1 MAKKLSPHDSEFLGS
16 IIDSTAE
23 TIKECSNDYSNPF
36 IQELGKKLS
45 YIQDAFIMQK
55 FDAETYLN
63 KLDEVS
69 NSIENH
75 SDFHAQ
81 YRGIMFSHYDQAK
94 KQLHLGYA
102 FDGEPAHPEHFN
114 VYEEEGDRFAGKE
127 GYKEYTFKYHC
138 PKIGGQ
144 KFAFKC
150 GTNQREDDG
159 DFWIEFGDVSKLGI
173 LNTLANGGEAFNR
186 FELRLIQDGKLH
198 SLRSDGVL
206 LSTLMSLGVEDEEY
220 ELAFVDGYMNSED
233 EFVEVDTKPLSNE
246 EIIIFKSYIRAF
258 VEALDGKEEFS
269 KDLEKL
275 TSQQSQES
283 SVEKKG
289 CLGMLLIPIF
299 AVGSIL
305 IFIL

>member
-16 IIDSTAE
+16 IIDSIAE

-36 IQELGKKLS
+36 IQEFGKKLS

-81 YRGIMFSHYDQAK
+81 FRGIMFSHYDQAK

-102 FDGEPAHPEHFN
+102 FDGEPSYPEHFN

-127 GYKEYTFKYHC
+127 GYKEYTFKYQC

-144 KFAFKC
+144 KFAFSYC
-150 GTNQREDDG
+150 TNKREDNG
-159 DFWIEFGDVSKLGI
+159 DYWIELSNVSKLGL
-173 LNTLANGGEAFNR
+173 LNTLANGGEAYNR
-186 FELRLIQDGKLH
+186 FELRQIQDGELY
-198 SLRSDGVL
+198 SMRSNGVL
-206 LSTLMSLGVEDEEY
+206 LEALLSMAAEDEEY
-220 ELAFVDGYMNSED
+220 ELAFVDGYMND
-233 EFVEVDTKPLSNE
+233 EGEFKEIDTKPLSKE
-246 EIIIFKSYIRAF
+246 EISTFKSYIRAF
-258 VEALDGKEEFS
+258 VEAIEGEGRFS
-269 KDLEKL
+269 DDLAKFAE
-275 TSQQSQES
+275 QQQQGAS
-283 SVEKKG
+283 SEKKG
-289 CLGMLLIPIF
+289 CLGVLLIPII
-299 AVGSIL
+299 AIGGLLMTIL
-305 IFIL
+305 

>member
-23 TIKECSNDYSNPF
+23 TINKCNNSPEPF
-36 IQELGKKLS
+36 VRELGIKLS
-45 YIQDAFIMQK
+45 YIQKGFVSQK
-55 FDAETYLN
+55 SDAETYLN

-69 NSIENH
+69 KRETRTDINTRFS
-75 SDFHAQ
+75 
-81 YRGIMFSHYDQAK
+81 GIMFDDYDQAK
-94 KQLHLGYA
+94 KQLYLGYA
-102 FDGEPAHPEHFN
+102 FDGEPAHPELFN

-159 DFWIEFGDVSKLGI
+159 DFWIEFGDVSTLGL
-173 LNTLANGGEAFNR
+173 LNTLANGGEACNR
-186 FELRLIQDGKLH
+186 FELRLIQDGELH

-206 LSTLMSLGVEDEEY
+206 LSTLLSLGVEDEEY
-220 ELAFVDGYMNSED
+220 ELAFVDGYMNGD
-233 EFVEVDTKPLSNE
+233 GEFKETDTKPLSKD
-246 EIIIFKSYIRAF
+246 EISIFKSYIRAF
-258 VEALDGKEEFS
+258 VEALEGKDEFS
-269 KDLEKL
+269 EDLEKL
-275 TSQQSQES
+275 ISQQSQDA

-299 AVGSIL
+299 VVGSIL